1 MQVLRM
7 GLVSVV
13 ESVEWCPEAMVRLSL
28 SNFLLLAFLFLTLD
42 GFQAFQFPEK
52 CLIVQQ
58 FFRDGSRYVVGSSH
72 RLLSQP
78 RNTPTACVMETI
90 RPRPPA
96 ISRVAASCAKGISQV
111 RNNSISAP
119 LRLDPHDRRS
129 RALGTGSRGHH
140 TLTTSLPPR
149 WLYPRLPVRWNEIV
163 PEDDETHLLKSML
176 HPRYACVLKR
186 GTEMS
191 IGFADQKGHKK
202 SHL

>member
-1 MQVLRM
+1 
-7 GLVSVV
+7 
-13 ESVEWCPEAMVRLSL
+13 MVRLSL

-90 RPRPPA
+90 RPRAPA
-96 ISRVAASCAKGISQV
+96 ISRVAASCARGISQV

-119 LRLDPHDRRS
+119 SALTPTIAEAGLWGPDPDTTTPSRHVSRPDGYIQDCPSAGTRLFQKATKRIYSKACFIEDT
-129 RALGTGSRGHH
+129 RAS
-140 TLTTSLPPR
+140 
-149 WLYPRLPVRWNEIV
+149 
-163 PEDDETHLLKSML
+163 
-176 HPRYACVLKR
+176 
-186 GTEMS
+186 
-191 IGFADQKGHKK
+191 
-202 SHL
+202 